1 MALTHNAARLGI
13 DLATADA
20 IVLSHGHYDHVG
32 GLEAALNAA
41 PTAPLFFHPRAVEAK
56 FTGIDPAAGT
66 RRVSTPFF
74 EGQSFAGGVRRI
86 IASREP
92 CEIVPGVWMT
102 GEVPRTN
109 DFEDTGGPFFLDAG
123 LTRPDPLLDDQA
135 LYLPGAEGVIVIL
148 GCAHAGIV
156 NTLHR
161 VARLSDAAPIR
172 ALLGG
177 AHLENAS
184 PRRMEETVR
193 ALRTIQPQ
201 QMGFCHCTGLAAIR
215 SLWSEF
221 PGACIQIHAGQ
232 RLEFEV

>member
-1 MALTHNAARLGI
+1 
-13 DLATADA
+13 
-20 IVLSHGHYDHVG
+20 
-32 GLEAALNAA
+32 
-41 PTAPLFFHPRAVEAK
+41 
-56 FTGIDPAAGT
+56 
-66 RRVSTPFF
+66 
-74 EGQSFAGGVRRI
+74 
-86 IASREP
+86 
-92 CEIVPGVWMT
+92 MT